1 MTLYYSLI
9 DFTKLYSEII
19 SISGTIIT
27 IISMIVTII
36 YTMKTKNYKKQ
47 AEYDIRKINLS
58 NIVEKLKRTQ
68 EDIRKLPRDTA
79 RVRGIKIDDLFF
91 SIKTSF
97 DFSLNLL
104 DNDSPDNEIRGLLL
118 KAQRNLNIYETSYL
132 SSDIDDSK
140 ILNITECIQNAI
152 AKANKKIFKLEKE
165 FING

>member
-1 MTLYYSLI
+1 M
-9 DFTKLYSEII
+9 
-19 SISGTIIT
+19 
-27 IISMIVTII
+27 
-36 YTMKTKNYKKQ
+36 
-47 AEYDIRKINLS
+47 
-58 NIVEKLKRTQ
+58 
-68 EDIRKLPRDTA
+68 
-79 RVRGIKIDDLFF
+79 FF

-104 DNDSPDNEIRGLLL
+104 DNDSPDNEIRELLL

>member
-79 RVRGIKIDDLFF
+79 RVSGIKIDDLFF

-104 DNDSPDNEIRGLLL
+104 DNDSPDNEIRELLL

>member
-79 RVRGIKIDDLFF
+79 RVRGIKIDDLLV

-104 DNDSPDNEIRGLLL
+104 DNDSPDNEIRELLL